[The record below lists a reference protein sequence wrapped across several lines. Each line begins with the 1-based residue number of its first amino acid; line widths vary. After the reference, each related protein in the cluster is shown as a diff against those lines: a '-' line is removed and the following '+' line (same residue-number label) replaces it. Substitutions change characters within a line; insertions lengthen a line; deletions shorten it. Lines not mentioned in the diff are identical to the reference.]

1 MSTERSRSAI
11 FKLYLTTMKS
21 TWRNHK
27 KKIIFS
33 TLLLILGF
41 GFYYVYV
48 RLPLI
53 TGYAAK
59 DMCSCMFIGERDA
72 KSVADNE
79 FQFSLIKYADYEVNK
94 AEKSVTSTVFGM
106 GAKTA
111 YYTPQNGCVI
121 LNNTDRKNWK
131 YHSEPLFKPREVPL
145 EENFSEFEGNEKL
158 HEAIAN
164 HFKDDNPEEPYG
176 TRAVLVL
183 KDGKLIAE
191 QYAEGFDKES
201 KHIGWSM
208 TKSVFN
214 ALIAIAIKEGKL
226 KGLNQSKLF
235 PEWKDE
241 RKNITLRHILQMNS
255 GLQWNEDYST
265 VSEAT
270 TMLYDEDNMVDYAI
284 NQPFEAKMGKHW
296 EYSSGSSNML
306 SGILRDRMKEND
318 YFNFP
323 YKYLFDKIG
332 ASSFVLETDA
342 SGNFVSSSYAWA
354 TARDWGK
361 FGQLF
366 LDEGKVDGA
375 QLFPEEWIDFTT
387 EVANDSKG
395 EYGAHFWLPTKEEYP
410 NSPKDMYFADG
421 FQGQRVFVI
430 PSENVVIVRLGLTRF
445 DPPNYDALVSG
456 VVEALK

>member
-1 MSTERSRSAI
+1 
-11 FKLYLTTMKS
+11 MKS
-21 TWRNHK
+21 VWRNHK

-33 TLLLILGF
+33 TILLLIGF

-53 TGYAAK
+53 TGYASK
-59 DMCSCMFIGERDA
+59 DMCSCLFIGERDA

-79 FQFSLIKYADYEVNK
+79 FQFSLIKHADYEVNK
-94 AEKSVTSTVFGM
+94 EEKSVTATVFGM
-106 GAKTA
+106 RAKTA
-111 YYTPQNGCVI
+111 YFTPQNGCVI
-121 LNNTDRKNWK
+121 LNDTEWKNWK
-131 YHSEPLFKPREVPL
+131 YHKEPLFQPREIPL
-145 EENFSEFEGNEKL
+145 EENMKAFVDNAKL
-158 HEAIAN
+158 HQAIAN

-191 QYAEGFDKES
+191 QYAEGFDKDS
-201 KHIGWSM
+201 KQIGWSM

-214 ALIAIAIKEGKL
+214 ALIGIAIKEGKL
-226 KGLNQSKLF
+226 EGLNQSHLF

-241 RKNITLRHILQMNS
+241 RKNITLKHILQMNS

-270 TMLYDEDNMVDYAI
+270 TMLYDEDNMVNYAI

-306 SGILRDRMKEND
+306 SGILRDRMSEKE

-332 ASSFVLETDA
+332 ASSFIIETDA

-354 TARDWGK
+354 TARDWAK
-361 FGQLF
+361 FGQFF
-366 LDEGKVDGA
+366 LNEGLVDSTSLLPSG
-375 QLFPEEWIDFTT
+375 WIDFTT

-421 FQGQRVFVI
+421 FQGQRIFII
-430 PSENVVIVRLGLTRF
+430 PSEDLVIVRLGLSRF
-445 DPPNYDALVSG
+445 EQPNYDALVNG
-456 VVEALK
+456 VVKALK

>member
-1 MSTERSRSAI
+1 
-11 FKLYLTTMKS
+11 MKS
-21 TWRNHK
+21 IWRNHK
-27 KKIIFS
+27 RKIIFS
-33 TLLLILGF
+33 TILLALGF

-53 TGYAAK
+53 TGYASK
-59 DMCSCMFIGERDA
+59 DMCSCVFIGDRDPE
-72 KSVADNE
+72 SVADNE

-94 AEKSVTSTVFGM
+94 SEKSVTATVFGM
-106 GAKTA
+106 RAKTA

-121 LNNTDRKNWK
+121 LNDTERKKWK
-131 YHSEPLFKPREVPL
+131 YHKEELFQPREIPL
-145 EENFSEFEGNEKL
+145 NDLTADFASNSKL
-158 HEAIAN
+158 QKAIN
-164 HFKDDNPEEPYG
+164 DHFKDDYPEEPYG

-191 QYAEGFDKES
+191 QYSEGFDKDS

-214 ALIAIAIKEGKL
+214 ALIGIAIKEGKL
-226 KGLNQSKLF
+226 DGLNQTHLF
-235 PEWKDE
+235 PEWKDK
-241 RKNITLRHILQMNS
+241 RKNITLKHILQMNS

-306 SGILRDRMKEND
+306 SGILRDRMSEKE

-323 YKYLFDKIG
+323 YKYLFDRIG

-354 TARDWGK
+354 TARDWAK

-366 LDEGKVDGA
+366 LNNGIVDSTQILPDG
-375 QLFPEEWIDFTT
+375 WIDFTT

-395 EYGAHFWLPTKEEYP
+395 EYGAHFWLPTKKEYP
-410 NSPKDMYFADG
+410 KSPKDMYFADG
-421 FQGQRVFVI
+421 FQGQRVFII
-430 PSENVVIVRLGLTRF
+430 PSEGLVIVRLGLSRF
-445 DPPNYDALVSG
+445 EHPNYDALVSG
-456 VVEALK
+456 VVAALR